1 VPAEP
6 IERERLDADVL
17 IVGAGPAGL
26 ACALHL
32 ANLIKKHNE
41 SGAKPELSAE
51 NIYVLEK
58 AREVGAH
65 QLSGAVLDPRGL
77 AELVPDFE
85 KHAPLDSPVTDD
97 AAYFLTRSSAW
108 KFPITPAPLRNRGNY
123 VVSLNRLV
131 KWMAGLVEKTGVNLF
146 TQFAGAEL
154 IFDGESV
161 AGVHTEDKGRD
172 KNGKPKENFT
182 PGYDLRAKVTVLAE
196 GPRGSLTK
204 ELVARL
210 HLDGLNPQAYAI
222 GIKEL
227 WEVPPGRIAAGS
239 VSHTLGW
246 PLDSSMHGG
255 GWIYGMRDNRVSV
268 GLVASLEYHD
278 PRFDPH
284 EAFQRYKTHPHL
296 RRILDGGTLVR
307 YGAKTIPEGGWYS
320 MPRTYADGV
329 LLIGDSASFLNGQRL
344 KGIHLAIKSGMLA
357 AETILEALRTGDA
370 SARTL
375 SSFSKKVDE
384 SWIKPEL
391 WCVRNFHQG
400 FQHGLYAGLF
410 HTAMQM
416 VTGGRGLVDPMRMRP
431 GYEEYR
437 KIAPGSAAPP
447 RFTGDGKLTFDR
459 LTDVYHSGVRHEE
472 NQPCHLLVTDTD
484 ICATRCATE
493 YGNPCQYFCPAAV
506 YEMVRAGDGLRLKI
520 NASNCVH
527 CKTCDIADPYQIITW
542 VPPEGGGGPNYEG
555 M

>member
-1 VPAEP
+1 MSA
-6 IERERLDADVL
+6 ERERLDADVL

-58 AREVGAH
+58 AREAGAH

-85 KHAPLDSPVTDD
+85 KHAPLDSPVTED
-97 AAYFLTRSSAW
+97 AAYFLTRARAW

-131 KWMAGLVEKTGVNLF
+131 KWMAGLVEQAGVNLF
-146 TQFAGAEL
+146 TQFAGAAM
-154 IFDGESV
+154 IYDGDAV
-161 AGVHTEDKGRD
+161 VGVRSEDKGLD
-172 KNGKPKENFT
+172 KDGKPKENFT
-182 PGYDLRAKVTVLAE
+182 PGYELRAKVTVLAE

-204 ELVARL
+204 ELVSRL
-210 HLDGLNPQAYAI
+210 DLDGLNPQAYAI

-227 WEVPPGRIAAGS
+227 WEVPPGRIAPGS
-239 VSHTLGW
+239 VAHTLGW

-255 GWIYGMRDNRVSV
+255 GWLYGMRDNRVSV

-296 RRILDGGTLVR
+296 RRVLEGGTLVR
-307 YGAKTIPEGGWYS
+307 FGAKTIPEGGWYS
-320 MPRTYADGV
+320 MPRPYADGV

-370 SARTL
+370 SARAL
-375 SSFSKKVDE
+375 SSFSKKVDA

-391 WCVRNFHQG
+391 WRVRNFHQG

-410 HTAMQM
+410 NTAMQM
-416 VTGGRGLVDPMRMRP
+416 VSGGRGLVDPMRMRP

-437 KIAPGSAAPP
+437 KIAHGEAAPA
-447 RFTGDGKLTFDR
+447 RFTGDGRLTFDR
-459 LTDVYHSGVRHEE
+459 LTDVYHSGTRHEE
-472 NQPCHLLVTDTD
+472 DQPCHLHVADAN
-484 ICATRCATE
+484 ICADRCATE

-506 YEMVRAGDGLRLKI
+506 YEMVREGSGLRLKI